1 MSAFLA
7 IVKKELRSV
16 RKDKTIMIAIFIQ
29 LFIASFSS
37 VILVGLLAFYDPE
50 SIGLNATLSTRVGVI
65 GDEPSSPLVRFLKDR
80 NLKVTTFSSPLDAE
94 NAFQA
99 GTIDVAMSIPEY
111 SGSGVV
117 DMQLFLPE
125 SESLS
130 TMILMILKGPM
141 KRYENYLRE
150 RQGVQVR
157 YADIIG
163 LPPTTYEF
171 RYSFIIPIL
180 MFFPAFVAGSM
191 VIDSIS
197 EELENHTLET
207 LWAAPVS
214 LRMIFGAKIAAA
226 LLLAVVQCALWLML
240 LRFNGIHMQ
249 NPGLILLLAAV
260 IAAIIAVGSALISTY
275 FKDRERS
282 QFTYSLFIS
291 LSGGVSYFFDLSPIA
306 LMTRFATG
314 DYYTDIADTAMYFV
328 LLLALV
334 ATLSLMAKK
343 LIAVKS

>member
-1 MSAFLA
+1 MNAFYA

-16 RKDKTIMIAIFIQ
+16 TRDKTIMIAVFIQ

-50 SIGLNATLSTRVGVI
+50 SIGLNARITTNVGVI
-65 GDEPSSPLVRFLKDR
+65 GDAGSPMVRFLRER

-99 GTIDVAMSIPEY
+99 DTIDVAMFIPED
-111 SGSGVV
+111 SDGVV
-117 DMQLFLPE
+117 EMQLFLPE

-130 TMILMILKGPM
+130 TMILMILKEPM

-150 RQGVQVR
+150 KQGIQVR
-157 YADIIG
+157 YSDIKG
-163 LPPTTYEF
+163 LPPATYEF
-171 RYSFIIPIL
+171 RYSFLIPIL

-214 LRMIFGAKIAAA
+214 LNLILGAKIAAA
-226 LLLAVVQCALWLML
+226 LLLAVVQCALWLTL
-240 LRFNGIHMQ
+240 LRFNGVHMQ
-249 NPGLILLLAAV
+249 NAGLILLLAAV
-260 IAAIIAVGSALISTY
+260 IAAIIAVGSALISAY

-282 QFTYSLFIS
+282 QFTYSLFVS
-291 LSGGVSYFFDLSPIA
+291 LSGGLSYFFDLSPVA

-314 DYYTDIADTAMYFV
+314 DYYTNIADIAIYLI
-328 LLLALV
+328 LLLGLL
-334 ATLSLMAKK
+334 ATLSVMAKK

>member
-1 MSAFLA
+1 MSAFYA
-7 IVKKELRSV
+7 IIKKELRSV
-16 RKDKTIMIAIFIQ
+16 RRDKTIMIAIFIQ

-37 VILVGLLAFYDPE
+37 VIVIGLLAFYDPG
-50 SIGLNATLSTRVGVI
+50 SIDLNAGISTNVGVI
-65 GDEPSSPLVRFLKDR
+65 GDANSPLVRILRDS
-80 NLKVTTFSSPLDAE
+80 NLKVTAFSSPLDAE

-111 SGSGVV
+111 SGGVV

-130 TMILMILKGPM
+130 TMILMILREPL

-150 RQGVQVR
+150 KQGVQVR
-157 YADIIG
+157 YEDIKG
-163 LPPTTYEF
+163 RPPATYEF
-171 RYSFIIPIL
+171 RYSFLIPIL

-197 EELENHTLET
+197 EELENHTLEA
-207 LWAAPVS
+207 LWAAPVT
-214 LRMIFGAKIAAA
+214 LRLIFGAKIAAA

-240 LRFNGIHMQ
+240 LRFNGVRMQ
-249 NPGLILLLAAV
+249 NPELILLLAAA
-260 IAAIIAVGSALISTY
+260 IAAIISVGSALISTY

-282 QFTYSLFIS
+282 QFVYSLFVS
-291 LSGGVSYFFDLSPIA
+291 LSGGMSYFFDLSPTT

-314 DYYTDIADTAMYFV
+314 DYYANIADIAMYFI

-334 ATLSLMAKK
+334 ATLSLVAKK

>member
-1 MSAFLA
+1 MNAFYA

-16 RKDKTIMIAIFIQ
+16 TRDKTIMIAVFIQ

-50 SIGLNATLSTRVGVI
+50 SIGLNARITTNVGVI
-65 GDEPSSPLVRFLKDR
+65 GDAGSPMVRFLRER

-99 GTIDVAMSIPEY
+99 GTINVAMFIPEE
-111 SGSGVV
+111 SSGVV

-130 TMILMILKGPM
+130 TMILMILKEPM
-141 KRYENYLRE
+141 KRYENYLRDKN
-150 RQGVQVR
+150 GVQVR
-157 YADIIG
+157 YADIKG
-163 LPPTTYEF
+163 LPPATYEF
-171 RYSFIIPIL
+171 RYSFLIPIL

-214 LRMIFGAKIAAA
+214 LNLILGAKIAAA
-226 LLLAVVQCALWLML
+226 LLLAVVQCALWLTL
-240 LRFNGIHMQ
+240 LRFNGVHMQ

-260 IAAIIAVGSALISTY
+260 IAAIIAVGSALISAY

-282 QFTYSLFIS
+282 QFTYSLFVS
-291 LSGGVSYFFDLSPIA
+291 LSGGLSYFFDLSPIA

-314 DYYTDIADTAMYFV
+314 DYYTNIADIAIYLI
-328 LLLALV
+328 LLLALL
-334 ATLSLMAKK
+334 AALALTAKK

>member
-1 MSAFLA
+1 MSAFYA

-37 VILVGLLAFYDPE
+37 VILVGLLTFYDPE
-50 SIGLNATLSTRVGVI
+50 SIGLNSRISTRVGVI
-65 GDEPSSPLVRFLKDR
+65 GDANSPLVRFLKDR
-80 NLKVTTFSSPLDAE
+80 NLRVTTFSSPLDAE
-94 NAFQA
+94 SAFQA
-99 GTIDVAMSIPEY
+99 GAIDVAMSIPEY
-111 SGSGVV
+111 SGSGIV

-130 TMILMILKGPM
+130 TMILMILKEPM

-150 RQGVQVR
+150 RQGITVR
-157 YADIIG
+157 YADIRG

-171 RYSFIIPIL
+171 RYSFLIPIL

-207 LWAAPVS
+207 LWSAPVS

-240 LRFNGIHMQ
+240 LRFNGIRMQ
-249 NPGLILLLAAV
+249 NAGLILLLAAM

-291 LSGGVSYFFDLSPIA
+291 LSGGLSYFFDLSPIA

-314 DYYTDIADTAMYFV
+314 DYYTDVADTAMYFV

-334 ATLSLMAKK
+334 AALALTAKK

>member
-1 MSAFLA
+1 MSAFYA

-16 RKDKTIMIAIFIQ
+16 SRDKTIMIAIFIQ

-50 SIGLNATLSTRVGVI
+50 SIGLNSRLSTRVGVI
-65 GDEPSSPLVRFLKDR
+65 GDAGSPLVRFLRER
-80 NLKVTTFSSPLDAE
+80 NLKVTTFSSALDAE

-99 GTIDVAMSIPEY
+99 GTIDVAMFIPED
-111 SGSGVV
+111 SGGVV
-117 DMQLFLPE
+117 EMQLFLPE

-130 TMILMILKGPM
+130 TMILMILKEPM

-150 RQGVQVR
+150 KQGIQVR
-157 YADIIG
+157 YTDIEG

-197 EELENHTLET
+197 EELENHTLDT

-214 LRMIFGAKIAAA
+214 LNLIFGAKIAAA
-226 LLLAVVQCALWLML
+226 LFLAVVQCASWLML
-240 LRFNGIHMQ
+240 LRFNGIHIQ

-260 IAAIIAVGSALISTY
+260 IAALITVGSALISAY

-282 QFTYSLFIS
+282 QFTYSLFVS
-291 LSGGVSYFFDLSPIA
+291 LSGGLSYFFDLSPVA
-306 LMTRFATG
+306 LMTRLATG
-314 DYYTDIADTAMYFV
+314 DYYTGIADLATYLI
-328 LLLALV
+328 LLLALM
-334 ATLSLMAKK
+334 ATLFLTTKK